1 MVLTQTNVSAIM
13 KAQHKRMLVLKGARS
28 GEKHQTDREAK
39 ELWSDASASRETD
52 WRVGSML
59 PVL

>member
-13 KAQHKRMLVLKGARS
+13 KVQHKRMLVPKGARG

-39 ELWSDASASRETD
+39 ERWSDASASRETD